1 MPLLSTFGAAS
12 ARSFGGIGAA
22 AAGAGLDIDEVFST
36 FLYDGNSSSASSGAT
51 QTINNGIDLSGEGGL
66 VWIKRRDGNLNHAM
80 FDTARGAGA
89 YIATNLTAGHYTG
102 GDDFTS
108 FNSNGFT
115 LGDGQFTSINYS
127 SYEYVS
133 WTWRKAPKFFD
144 VISIDVADPEP
155 TSVTVNHNLGQEVGM
170 VIMKPY
176 LHTYPWYVWHRSIG
190 ANYSLELNST
200 APKSYVGGSGF
211 SSTSTTITIPGSFV
225 HSGSNNGKC
234 ILYLFAH
241 NNNDGEFGPDK
252 DKDVIKC
259 GSYTGNYTKFK
270 DINLGFEPQWVLIKN
285 TSTNNRDW
293 LVFDNMRGAVVG
305 GNDAWL
311 RVDNNQQEYSNE
323 LIEFRANGFSVADD
337 TNVNQS
343 GNSHI
348 YVAIRRGPLAIPE
361 DVTKLFSIDTQGSS
375 APYFDSNHIVDM
387 AFVRPVG
394 SGGTGGGGAFNYARL
409 MGEKYLKVTNRN
421 AEANASEAGFDFM
434 DGHIDQNWGGTNTY
448 SWMWKRAPGFFDV
461 TTWKVDATGNQ
472 TINHNLS
479 VPPEFIISKNRNQ
492 SGNGDGS
499 WFIAHKDLPGWDSAN
514 ENNRHTF
521 QDWNVSAS
529 SQQGYHKN
537 FTSTQINMLSNGAG
551 GFNTG
556 DDVISYLFATLPG
569 ISKVGGYTGTGSAQN
584 IDCGFSS
591 GARFVL
597 LKASTSSGPWILID
611 SLRGISTGGYDPQI
625 EFNDTAAQSATA
637 NNFNAHS
644 AGFGIATG
652 NPDINASGTEYI
664 FYAVA

>member
-22 AAGAGLDIDEVFST
+22 AAGAGLDVDEIFST

-66 VWIKRRDGNLNHAM
+66 VWIKRRDGNLNHAL

-89 YIATNLTAGHYTG
+89 YFASNLTAGHYAG
-102 GDDFTS
+102 GDDLTS

-144 VISIDVADPEP
+144 IINHTQTGSEP
-155 TSVTVNHNLGQEVGM
+155 STVTLNHNLGCDVGM
-170 VIMKPY
+170 IIAKVY
-176 LHTYPWYVWHRSIG
+176 SHTNAWIVWHKDLGS
-190 ANYSLELNST
+190 NYVMDFST
-200 APKSYVGGSGF
+200 DAKGYFGGTGVST
-211 SSTSTTITIPGSFV
+211 SSTSITIPGSWV
-225 HSGSNNGKC
+225 HAGYDSQNTV
-234 ILYLFAH
+234 LYVFAH

-259 GSYTGNYTKFK
+259 GSYTGNGSSTGP
-270 DINLGFEPQWVLIKN
+270 ILNLGFEPQFLMVKRTDASGRNWNVYDSMRDFN
-285 TSTNNRDW
+285 TTASAEVSWNLPDAENYRDMSPTPTG
-293 LVFDNMRGAVVG
+293 FQPETTSFQINASG
-305 GNDAWL
+305 GN
-311 RVDNNQQEYSNE
+311 Y
-323 LIEFRANGFSVADD
+323 
-337 TNVNQS
+337 
-343 GNSHI
+343 I
-348 YVAIRRGPLAIPE
+348 YMAIRRGPLAIPE

-394 SGGTGGGGAFNYARL
+394 SGGSGGGGAFNYARL
-409 MGEKYLKVTNRN
+409 MGEKYLKVTSRN

-472 TINHNLS
+472 TINHNLG
-479 VPPEFIISKNRNQ
+479 VVPEFIISKNRNQ

-499 WFIAHKDLPGWDSAN
+499 WFIAHKDMTNWDSAN
-514 ENNRHTF
+514 ENTRHTF
-521 QDWNVSAS
+521 QDWNVNAS

-556 DDVISYLFATLPG
+556 DDVIAYLFATLPG

-597 LKASTSSGPWILID
+597 LKASDSSGPWILID